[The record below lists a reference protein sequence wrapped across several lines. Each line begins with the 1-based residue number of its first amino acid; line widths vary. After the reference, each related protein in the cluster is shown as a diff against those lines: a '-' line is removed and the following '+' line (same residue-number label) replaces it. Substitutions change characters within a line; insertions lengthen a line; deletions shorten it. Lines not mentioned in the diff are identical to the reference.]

1 MVVKVD
7 KDECVGCETC
17 APVCPEEAISMADGK
32 AEIDQDKCTQCKTC
46 VDECPVEA
54 IRVED

>member
-7 KDECVGCETC
+7 AEECVGCETC
-17 APVCPEEAISMADGK
+17 VPVCPVEAISMVEDK
-32 AEIDQDKCTQCKTC
+32 AVINQETCNQCETC

-54 IRVED
+54 IIAEE